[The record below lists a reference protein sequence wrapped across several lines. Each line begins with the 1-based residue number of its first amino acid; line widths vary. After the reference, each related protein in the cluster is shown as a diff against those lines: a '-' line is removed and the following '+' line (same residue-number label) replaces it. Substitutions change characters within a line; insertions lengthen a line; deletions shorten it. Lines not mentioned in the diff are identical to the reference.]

1 MSIFPNSRLDLTI
14 KSKPSKELVYHQSAM
29 RAMDFISKLDPKRY
43 SGMMTQMRNN
53 ACQNLP
59 EAYPKTLTGA
69 FRIASTWTR
78 DGALI
83 PMGAEI
89 HSAFLA
95 DCAFVTK
102 SKDPKK
108 EKTAGL
114 KKGKEKRSPT
124 RGLTV
129 H

>member
-1 MSIFPNSRLDLTI
+1 
-14 KSKPSKELVYHQSAM
+14 
-29 RAMDFISKLDPKRY
+29 
-43 SGMMTQMRNN
+43 MRND

-59 EAYPKTLTGA
+59 GAYRKTLAGA

-83 PMGAEI
+83 PMGADI

-95 DCAFVTK
+95 DCTFVTK
-102 SKDPKK
+102 SKG
-108 EKTAGL
+108 KTAGL
-114 KKGKEKRSPT
+114 QKGNEKRSPT
-124 RGLTV
+124 EGLIENRVTTLEIV